1 MSVNDLPPS
10 ADPTISHTSQPH
22 ASDLEALDN
31 RLKRLSE
38 DVFPLHPYLLTLPT
52 NTPFRLNSRSANNW
66 AVGHDRPFTSDEQQ
80 LQYMTFL
87 THDSGDSLL
96 LAVGDWSDES
106 GRMMAD
112 RPRTTTTSLTENPR
126 DAVSKKKISLKD
138 YNTQKV
144 TSTSVATP
152 TPPPPENHSR
162 ERSAHAN
169 KREGGAKARATTPT
183 PDLTISNDKL
193 ETRSIPTKSQSQ
205 QRSLSPTKDSH
216 SSKKRPSASYSDF
229 NSHSHPPKGSE
240 IMHSPKKPRLS
251 PEKDQRMET
260 SPAKTSRSPR
270 LPALLSPTLPPTS
283 GPRLP
288 RLLSPTLP
296 PDIEKELA
304 KIGGHSPGH
313 TSPKRETA
321 AIRTKRND
329 ELHQSRAP
337 ASTSGNSGS
346 NSSQQSGGGRA
357 GTSSKD
363 KDSALPNPTRRIV
376 SLKYGKSNRKRVEA
390 LLKFSGKKKAY
401 PTNSTTGA
409 DTDPDDVSHAHLERR
424 REREDLSQPRNNVSS
439 KKIKS
444 KARHEADE
452 TLGSGSG
459 SAGARSR
466 DRDFKTS
473 ADKPSTPAFHPP
485 SHDKPKQNTLTP
497 VKDLK
502 NMASRHGEHGDGDG
516 KTPINPTSKR
526 YSTDLGVRESPSQ
539 PESRPRDSDRRA
551 WRDEFQKFSSIGRE
565 LKHASERYTAM
576 TGPSTADEKLSV
588 VTAIEAILSFI
599 LAFVADNQC
608 KSLARQI
615 SDSSS
620 WVSILAYWRVV
631 RKKSTPYP
639 VLHGLSLF
647 LGAVSYDAIHALDLE
662 RLAVSPLPG
671 EHTPAPT
678 PGAGG
683 GDNSSHHPTPA
694 PSDDYKKAWEKIS
707 ELRNRLPEC
716 YRESQKLWLEGS
728 RGLSEDVLT
737 QGFPNTWSRRSHNYA
752 ERGRIPLRAGEY
764 AGDYFLPLGGTT
776 QPIEIVRFS
785 WSILHEWCEQE
796 GIHWNE
802 RLVL

>member
-10 ADPTISHTSQPH
+10 ADPTISHTNQPY

-52 NTPFRLNSRSANNW
+52 NAPFRLSSRSANNW
-66 AVGHDRPFTSDEQQ
+66 AVGHDRPFSSDEQQ

-112 RPRTTTTSLTENPR
+112 RPRTTSTTATENPR

-152 TPPPPENHSR
+152 TPPPPENHIR

-216 SSKKRPSASYSDF
+216 SSKKRPSASYADL
-229 NSHSHPPKGSE
+229 NSHSHSQPPKGSD

-251 PEKDQRMET
+251 PEKDQRIE
-260 SPAKTSRSPR
+260 SQPAKSSRSPR
-270 LPALLSPTLPPTS
+270 LPALLSPTLPPTA

-304 KIGGHSPGH
+304 KIGGHSPVHH
-313 TSPKRETA
+313 TSPKRENA

-329 ELHQSRAP
+329 ELHQTRTP
-337 ASTSGNSGS
+337 TSTSVNSGS
-346 NSSQQSGGGRA
+346 NSSQQGGSGRA

-363 KDSALPNPTRRIV
+363 KDSLVPNPPRRIV

-390 LLKFSGKKKAY
+390 LLKFAGKKKAY
-401 PTNSTTGA
+401 PTNSTPGA
-409 DTDPDDVSHAHLERR
+409 DTDPDDVSHSHVERR
-424 REREDLSQPRNNVSS
+424 REGDVSQSRNSVAS

-452 TLGSGSG
+452 TLGSGTVG
-459 SAGARSR
+459 GRAR
-466 DRDFKTS
+466 DRESRTS
-473 ADKPSTPAFHPP
+473 IDKPTTPAFHPP
-485 SHDKPKQNTLTP
+485 AHDRTKPNTLTP

-502 NMASRHGEHGDGDG
+502 NMVSRHGEPGDGDG
-516 KTPINPTSKR
+516 KTPINPTNKR
-526 YSTDLGVRESPSQ
+526 YSTDLGAKGSPSQ
-539 PESRPRDSDRRA
+539 PESRSRDSDRRA

-576 TGPSTADEKLSV
+576 TGPSIADEKLSV

-599 LAFVADNQC
+599 LAFVSDNQC
-608 KSLARQI
+608 KSLARQVG
-615 SDSSS
+615 DSSS

-631 RKKSTPYP
+631 RKKSGPYP
-639 VLHGLSLF
+639 VLHGLSLL

-683 GDNSSHHPTPA
+683 GDGSHHPTPA
-694 PSDDYKKAWEKIS
+694 SSDDYKKAWEKIS

-716 YRESQKLWLEGS
+716 YRESQRLWLEGS
-728 RGLSEDVLT
+728 RGLSEDILS
-737 QGFPNTWSRRSHNYA
+737 QEFPNTWSRRSHNFA

-796 GIHWNE
+796 GIDWNE

>member
-10 ADPTISHTSQPH
+10 ADPTISHTNQPY
-22 ASDLEALDN
+22 ASDLEDLDN

-52 NTPFRLNSRSANNW
+52 NAPFRLGSRSANNW

-112 RPRTTTTSLTENPR
+112 RPRTTTTTENSR

-162 ERSAHAN
+162 ERPAHAN

-183 PDLTISNDKL
+183 PDLSISSDKL
-193 ETRSIPTKSQSQ
+193 ETRSIPTKPLSQH
-205 QRSLSPTKDSH
+205 RSLSPTKDSH
-216 SSKKRPSASYSDF
+216 FSKKRPSASHADF
-229 NSHSHPPKGSE
+229 TSNSHPRSSKSSE
-240 IMHSPKKPRLS
+240 TMHSPKKPRLS
-251 PEKDQRMET
+251 PEKDQRSDNPPT
-260 SPAKTSRSPR
+260 KSSRSPR
-270 LPALLSPTLPPTS
+270 LPVLLSPTLPPTS

-304 KIGGHSPGH
+304 KIGGHSPVRH
-313 TSPKRETA
+313 PSPKRENA

-329 ELHQSRAP
+329 ETQNKTP
-337 ASTSGNSGS
+337 ISTYVNSS
-346 NSSQQSGGGRA
+346 NSSQQGGGGRA
-357 GTSSKD
+357 GPSLKD
-363 KDSALPNPTRRIV
+363 KDSVAPNPPRRIV
-376 SLKYGKSNRKRVEA
+376 TLKYGKSNRKLVEG
-390 LLKFSGKKKAY
+390 LL
-401 PTNSTTGA
+401 NA
-409 DTDPDDVSHAHLERR
+409 DTDPDDVSHPHAERR
-424 REREDLSQPRNNVSS
+424 REDPSQLRNSVSS
-439 KKIKS
+439 KKIKT

-452 TLGSGSG
+452 TVGSN
-459 SAGARSR
+459 SAVGRARER
-466 DRDFKTS
+466 DAKVS
-473 ADKPSTPAFHPP
+473 IDKPTTPAFHPP
-485 SHDKPKQNTLTP
+485 THDRTKQNTLTP

-502 NMASRHGEHGDGDG
+502 GMVSRHGEPGDGDG
-516 KTPINPTSKR
+516 KTPINLTNKR
-526 YSTDLGVRESPSQ
+526 YSTDLGVKGSPSQ
-539 PESRPRDSDRRA
+539 PESRSRDSDRRA

-576 TGPSTADEKLSV
+576 TGPSIEDEKLSV

-599 LAFVADNQC
+599 LAFLADNQC
-608 KSLARQI
+608 KSLARQGG
-615 SDSSS
+615 DSSS

-631 RKKSTPYP
+631 RKKSVAYP
-639 VLHGLSLF
+639 VLHGLSLL
-647 LGAVSYDAIHALDLE
+647 LGAVSYEAIHALDLE
-662 RLAVSPLPG
+662 RLALSPLPG

-683 GDNSSHHPTPA
+683 GDSTSHATPA
-694 PSDDYKKAWEKIS
+694 PPDDYKKAWEKIS

-728 RGLSEDVLT
+728 RSLSEDVLG
-737 QGFPNTWSRRSHNYA
+737 QEFPNTWSRRSHNFA

-764 AGDYFLPLGGTT
+764 AGDYFLPLGGIT

>member
-10 ADPTISHTSQPH
+10 ADPTISHTNQPY

-31 RLKRLSE
+31 RLNRLSE

-52 NTPFRLNSRSANNW
+52 NAPFRLSSRSANNW

-112 RPRTTTTSLTENPR
+112 RPRTTSTTATENSR

-152 TPPPPENHSR
+152 TPPPRKITFESAQHTRTNAKEELKRRSR
-162 ERSAHAN
+162 
-169 KREGGAKARATTPT
+169 RA
-183 PDLTISNDKL
+183 L
-193 ETRSIPTKSQSQ
+193 
-205 QRSLSPTKDSH
+205 H
-216 SSKKRPSASYSDF
+216 DF
-229 NSHSHPPKGSE
+229 L
-240 IMHSPKKPRLS
+240 RFY
-251 PEKDQRMET
+251 
-260 SPAKTSRSPR
+260 R
-270 LPALLSPTLPPTS
+270 LPCHLPLVQDS
-283 GPRLP
+283 P

-304 KIGGHSPGH
+304 KIGGHSPVHH
-313 TSPKRETA
+313 TSPKRENA

-329 ELHQSRAP
+329 ELHQTRTP
-337 ASTSGNSGS
+337 TSTSVNSGS
-346 NSSQQSGGGRA
+346 NSSQQGGSGRA

-363 KDSALPNPTRRIV
+363 KDLVVPNPPRRIV

-390 LLKFSGKKKAY
+390 LLKFAGKKKAY
-401 PTNSTTGA
+401 PTNSTPGA
-409 DTDPDDVSHAHLERR
+409 DTDPDDVSHFHAERR
-424 REREDLSQPRNNVSS
+424 REGDVSQSRNSISS

-452 TLGSGSG
+452 TLGSGSVG
-459 SAGARSR
+459 GRPR
-466 DRDFKTS
+466 DRESRTS
-473 ADKPSTPAFHPP
+473 IDKPTTPAFHPP
-485 SHDKPKQNTLTP
+485 AHDRTKPNTLTP

-502 NMASRHGEHGDGDG
+502 GMVSRHGEPGDGDG
-516 KTPINPTSKR
+516 KTPINPTNKR
-526 YSTDLGVRESPSQ
+526 YSTDLGAKGSPSQ
-539 PESRPRDSDRRA
+539 PESRSRDSDRRA

-576 TGPSTADEKLSV
+576 TGPSIADEKLSV

-608 KSLARQI
+608 KSLARQVG
-615 SDSSS
+615 DSSS

-631 RKKSTPYP
+631 RKKSISYP
-639 VLHGLSLF
+639 VLHGLSLL

-662 RLAVSPLPG
+662 RLAVSSFPG

-683 GDNSSHHPTPA
+683 GDSSHHPTPA

-716 YRESQKLWLEGS
+716 YRESQRLWLEGS
-728 RGLSEDVLT
+728 RGLSEDVLS
-737 QGFPNTWSRRSHNYA
+737 QDFPNTWSRRSHNFA

-785 WSILHEWCEQE
+785 WSILREWCEHE
-796 GIHWNE
+796 GIDWNE